1 MRIPVRRLG
10 LYCAAS
16 LAVASA
22 GFAQQAGKRTT
33 REYPEPT
40 IREEQR
46 VVVDGM
52 PETWRLEWA
61 ATPAPKPSCDANSAE
76 WSTCPCMGFAYGE
89 SGDLY
94 LARIR
99 DGVEVDRL
107 HLTPLFGDERDQLAT
122 VERWPV
128 YDADYG
134 NQQNAWFPASVSRRP
149 AVEVMH
155 FKDYDHDG
163 HATEFYLETE
173 SGPCAKS
180 TGVVVGVSSDNPKLH
195 ALGTASHPDAPLYLR
210 DTEWEALRK
219 ASAAVEV
226 EDWTCGDHGA
236 DMETTVELYWTGQG
250 IDGVRRNYSCP
261 SGGVA
266 RSLIDQ
272 KPL

>member
-1 MRIPVRRLG
+1 MRTRARRLG
-10 LYCAAS
+10 LFCVAS

-22 GFAQQAGKRTT
+22 GFGQQTGKRTT
-33 REYPEPT
+33 REYPKPT
-40 IREEQR
+40 IREEQQ
-46 VVVDGM
+46 VLVNGV

-61 ATPAPKPSCDANSAE
+61 ETPAPKPACDASGAD

-107 HLTPLFGDERDQLAT
+107 HLTPLFGDEPNQTAT

-134 NQQNAWFPASVSRRP
+134 NQKNDWFPASVSRRP
-149 AVEVMH
+149 AVHVMH
-155 FKDYDHDG
+155 FGDYDHDG

-173 SGPCAKS
+173 SGPCGKS
-180 TGVVVGVSSDNPKLH
+180 TGFVVGVSADNPKLH
-195 ALGTASHPDAPLYLR
+195 AFGTASHPDAPLYLR
-210 DTEWEALRK
+210 QREWEALRK
-219 ASAAVEV
+219 ATAAVDV
-226 EDWTCGDHGA
+226 EDWACGDHGA
-236 DMETTVELYWTGQG
+236 EMETTVELYWTGQG
-250 IDGVRRNYSCP
+250 IDGLRKDYSCP
-261 SGGVA
+261 SSGEA
-266 RSLIDQ
+266 RRLIDQ